1 MSHLRFHGEARHTWK
16 GAVARWGQ
24 EILPGLSAATGKRYL
39 VSLRQVSHHLDA
51 LFVDQ
56 IAIKTIAKVAG
67 RAGATNATR
76 RRDLSAVSSVLRCCV
91 NWGWREDNP
100 ARAYDRSAI
109 PERRDPITLP
119 TDDEV
124 EAVIARAPGRFADL
138 IRFLDLTGCRQE
150 EAAGLEHA
158 QLRLD
163 RQEVLLLRTK
173 TRRPRTIRLVNPA
186 APKGLAGTGIGTV
199 RSLESAFVFHH
210 GNGDRYANV
219 ASRFAGFIA
228 ELVKAKKIK
237 AFRCHDLRHRF
248 AVRWLENGG
257 DIYDLSRHLGHSS
270 VKTTEIYLGYVNREP
285 AQKPAQ
291 RRRSAV
297 GTAGRNAKSRQEI
310 P

>member
-16 GAVARWGQ
+16 EAAKRWGD
-24 EILPGLSAATGKRYL
+24 EILPGLAPATGKRYL
-39 VSLRQVSHHLDA
+39 VSLRQVQAHMDA

-56 IAIKTIAKVAG
+56 IAVRTIAKIAG

-100 ARAYDRSAI
+100 ARSYDRSAI

-119 TDDEV
+119 TDQEV
-124 EAVIARAPGRFADL
+124 AAVVARAPGRFAEL

-150 EAAGLEHA
+150 EAAGLEHG

-173 TRRPRTIRLVNPA
+173 TRRPRVIRLVNPA
-186 APKGLAGTGIGTV
+186 APDGLAGTGIGTV
-199 RSLESAFVFHH
+199 QRVGSPFVFHH
-210 GNGDRYANV
+210 GEGSRYANV
-219 ASRFAGFIA
+219 ASRFAGFVA
-228 ELVKAKKIK
+228 QLAKDGKIK

-270 VKTTEIYLGYVNREP
+270 VKTTEIYLAYVTREP
-285 AQKPAQ
+285 ARKPAQ
-291 RRRSAV
+291 RRRSAKEKAAH
-297 GTAGRNAKSRQEI
+297 GTA
-310 P
+310 